1 MLRKIWKERA
11 VVARMALAD
20 FRSRYAGTALGA
32 LWAFVQPI
40 VTLLVYVFVFSVGF
54 RSAPVTGVPYV
65 LWLFCAMV
73 PWFFFSDVLTGVTDS
88 LRQYGHLIRKTPFD
102 PYLLPA
108 IRAGGALP
116 AHGVFWG
123 LLLIAAAVSGQK
135 MGIFWLQSLYYSFC
149 ALMLSLGL
157 GVLFCALS
165 PFFKDISQTVGILLQ
180 VGFWL
185 TPLAW
190 SPQIMSETVQKILR
204 LNPVYYIVQGY
215 RDSFLTPLWVWK
227 RPGWTA
233 YFWGVTALVW
243 ILAQGVFK
251 RLRPQFADA
260 L

>member
-1 MLRKIWKERA
+1 MP
-11 VVARMALAD
+11 D
-20 FRSRYAGTALGA
+20 
-32 LWAFVQPI
+32 
-40 VTLLVYVFVFSVGF
+40 
-54 RSAPVTGVPYV
+54 APY
-65 LWLFCAMV
+65 
-73 PWFFFSDVLTGVTDS
+73 
-88 LRQYGHLIRKTPFD
+88 
-102 PYLLPA
+102 
-108 IRAGGALP
+108 
-116 AHGVFWG
+116 
-123 LLLIAAAVSGQK
+123 
-135 MGIFWLQSLYYSFC
+135 
-149 ALMLSLGL
+149 
-157 GVLFCALS
+157 
-165 PFFKDISQTVGILLQ
+165 FKDMSQPVGILLQ